1 MKVSRKKGWRSFRS
15 RTNCSLMS
23 DVLIIEVL
31 SGLNA
36 ETGFFLKNSECF
48 QPKLHLG
55 RWSAT
60 LAHWWL
66 FLIPTDIKKCLKRDS
81 LSHLSLSLSRT
92 RLSDKMQPYPSR
104 MSLSCLQPSLDFEL
118 KSKKIHVF
126 SIISEYVYKNNT
138 KRKRKMRQEKKSE
151 LNQSHFF

>member
-66 FLIPTDIKKCLKRDS
+66 LLIPTDIKKCLKRDS

-92 RLSDKMQPYPSR
+92 RPSDKMQPYPWVACGGFQTKR
-104 MSLSCLQPSLDFEL
+104 RTIYPLSLDSPAADNMHLINYFHISCL
-118 KSKKIHVF
+118 KSSMHQGK
-126 SIISEYVYKNNT
+126 
-138 KRKRKMRQEKKSE
+138 
-151 LNQSHFF
+151 